1 MNENDLMRINI
12 SVDTFQRLQR
22 EKPSDETF
30 DFFINKLLDKYC
42 FKLKIEEGV
51 GCMKLVNEEDIDI
64 FKYEE

>member
-22 EKPSDETF
+22 EKPSEETF
-30 DFFINKLLDKYC
+30 DYFINRLLDRYC
-42 FKLKIEEGV
+42 NSFKAEDGT
-51 GCMKLVNEEDIDI
+51 GCMKLVSEEDVDA